1 MIEHVY
7 RRDPRGRDYGL
18 QCLDLDEALK
28 IVAAE
33 KQDFLLRLVAVLHEN
48 NLLRD
53 ADVMEL
59 LGRGWALEPYDLHYS
74 DADD

>member
-1 MIEHVY
+1 MIEHVW
-7 RRDPRGRDYGL
+7 RRDPRGPAYGF
-18 QCLDLDEALK
+18 QRLDLDEALK

-33 KQDFLLRLVAVLHEN
+33 KQDFLLHLVAVLHEN

-59 LGRGWALEPYDLHYS
+59 LGKGWALDSYDLHHI
-74 DADD
+74 DDD